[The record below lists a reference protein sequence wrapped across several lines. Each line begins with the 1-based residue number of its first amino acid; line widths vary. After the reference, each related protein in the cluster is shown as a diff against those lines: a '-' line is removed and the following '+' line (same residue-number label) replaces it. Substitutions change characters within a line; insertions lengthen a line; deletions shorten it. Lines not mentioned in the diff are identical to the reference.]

1 MVTNRGGRLSVV
13 AQALIVLAEAPRG
26 MATSSEIA
34 GVLEVHP
41 VVVRRLL
48 AVLRSEGVVESRS
61 GPTGGWAI
69 ARDPATI
76 TLGQVYRML
85 ESDPEVVTP
94 AALDEALVLA
104 ERAYAERLDA
114 VSIAALMDNRIS

>member
-1 MVTNRGGRLSVV
+1 MVTNRGSRLAVV

-34 GVLEVHP
+34 DHLEVHP

-48 AVLRSEGVVESRS
+48 ATLRSEGIAESRS

-76 TLGQVYRML
+76 TLG
-85 ESDPEVVTP
+85 
-94 AALDEALVLA
+94 ALH
-104 ERAYAERLDA
+104 RCWR
-114 VSIAALMDNRIS
+114 RIPRSSPRPRWTRH